1 MEAMA
6 LGHKI
11 VYFSKTGFA
20 WGLIL
25 LFVVKVWAQEISPAH
40 EQDFIEAQ
48 NALESAQGAHAET
61 YSQETFKKAQDLLAL
76 AHEARTQKDAVK
88 FSQASRL
95 ARAYAEMAKAT
106 AALKAEEE
114 KLSLTQEEL
123 QKVRAEIDQLKKGQA
138 P

>member
-1 MEAMA
+1 MH
-6 LGHKI
+6 HKI
-11 VYFSKTGFA
+11 LYFFNTGFA
-20 WGLIL
+20 LGLIS
-25 LFVVKVWAQEISPAH
+25 LFVVKVWAQEISPAN
-40 EQDFIEAQ
+40 EQDFIDAQ
-48 NALESAQGAHAET
+48 NALESAQGAHADT
-61 YSQETFKKAQDLLAL
+61 YSQETFKKGQDLLAL
-76 AHEARTQKDAVK
+76 ANEARTQKDAVK

>member
-1 MEAMA
+1 MA

-11 VYFSKTGFA
+11 IYFFKAGLA

-25 LFVVKVWAQEISPAH
+25 LFVINARAQEISPAH
-40 EQDFIEAQ
+40 EQDFIDAQ
-48 NALESAQGAHAET
+48 NALASAQGAQAET
-61 YSQETFKKAQDLLAL
+61 YSPETFKKAQDLLAL
-76 AHEARTQKDAVK
+76 ANEARTQKDTVK

-106 AALKAEEE
+106 ATLKAAEE
-114 KLSLTQEEL
+114 KLSVTQEEL
-123 QKVRAEIDQLKKGQA
+123 RKVRAEIDQLKKGQA